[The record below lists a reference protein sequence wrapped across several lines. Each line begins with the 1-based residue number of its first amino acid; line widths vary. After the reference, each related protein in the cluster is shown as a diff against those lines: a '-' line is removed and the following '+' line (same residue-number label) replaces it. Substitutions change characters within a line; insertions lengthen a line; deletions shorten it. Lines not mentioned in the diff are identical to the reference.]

1 MKPTDSDHRGDT
13 KTSFC
18 TAAVLLRHL
27 QPPLNLAVVTFYEL
41 GSEEIVIIV
50 LFRTHTSNEMEV
62 KKKKKKEKTQQDVTL
77 LHFNLGSICE
87 DEHDDKP
94 VAVVILMFVTFAD
107 R

>member
-13 KTSFC
+13 KTS
-18 TAAVLLRHL
+18 LLYSCGLITTL
-27 QPPLNLAVVTFYEL
+27 QPPLNLVVVTFYQL
-41 GSEEIVIIV
+41 GLEETVIIV
-50 LFRTHTSNEMEV
+50 LFWTHTSNEMEV
-62 KKKKKKEKTQQDVTL
+62 KKRKREKKTQQHVTL

-94 VAVVILMFVTFAD
+94 VAVVILMLVTFAD